1 MDICTKIVFTS
12 AMLTLMGTGVSG
24 ICLITMNDDY
34 GSIFVEIATVF
45 SLVTFVMAV
54 VFLFIMIWGS

>member
-1 MDICTKIVFTS
+1 MGICTKISVTS
-12 AMLTLMGTGVSG
+12 AMLALVGTGVAG

-45 SLVTFVMAV
+45 SFVTFVVAV
-54 VFLFIMIWGS
+54 VFLFIMIWSS

>member
-54 VFLFIMIWGS
+54 VFLFIIVWSS